1 MWLLYLALLA
11 ALACIGLPTPT
22 SAFPLNYTVSQQCT
36 PLNVTWKAVPQG
48 FPYTVWILA
57 NHGFVQTFR
66 INSDYQPGSDY
77 ITFQYVVPPPSAG
90 FTSYTVT
97 VGDSRGDGNTTRA
110 LGITTPPESSS
121 DCPAYTG
128 SAAFTY
134 AADPRNGSMIQC
146 GAVRFYNIGDRGTRP
161 FTISF
166 VPLGGTPVSI
176 QVPDS
181 ATLNISNFQFESL
194 VPFVDGTQF
203 QTVLGDASG
212 PGSGGASEI
221 FTVGPSTYSPSCLA
235 SEYQLPG
242 QLPLALPIAN
252 TVSTF
257 NNLPGAISTSRP
269 NPSSGSSNQT
279 GAIAGGAIGG
289 AIALGVAIGC
299 LIAFLL
305 YRRRQKAKREMAR
318 SEEVRF
324 VDLDGD
330 DDVDWAG
337 ARRTRSSTRNGPGG
351 QSEDGR
357 PVQSSYTVSPFVYEP
372 RYHAGSSYNGNAS
385 YGQSLEMTS
394 PISTNPSYGE
404 LLSAAGI
411 PSSAGVSPSD
421 DYPPR
426 SGNLSPYS
434 RTSQDPFASRATGI
448 DRDGTGM
455 GSEAMHGGSSSS
467 VGLHSAPAA
476 ARSPSKAQAAAEQAR
491 RDARAT
497 RRVVQHSDGGPLPQ
511 PSSDTE
517 DEEVVDELPPEYGG
531 WLQNNPP
538 GGAGGSNVQRSS
550 HSDAYGVG
558 QQLISPTHA
567 YQQGG
572 ASEYVRGP
580 N

>member
-1 MWLLYLALLA
+1 MWLLYFPLLA
-11 ALACIGLPTPT
+11 ALASIDLPSST
-22 SAFPLNYTVSQQCT
+22 SAFPLNYTVSRQCT
-36 PLNVTWKAVPQG
+36 PLNVTWKAVPEA

-66 INSDYQPGSDY
+66 INSDYQPGSED

-90 FTSYTVT
+90 FTFYTVT
-97 VGDSRGDGNTTRA
+97 VGDSRGNGNTTQT
-110 LGITTPPESSS
+110 LGITTPPESTSN
-121 DCPAYTG
+121 CPAYTG

-134 AADPRNGSMIQC
+134 AADAPNGSMIQC
-146 GAVRFYNIGDRGTRP
+146 GDVRFYNIGDRGTKP
-161 FTISF
+161 FTISL
-166 VPLGGTPVSI
+166 VPLGKTPVSI
-176 QVPDS
+176 RVPDS
-181 ATLNISNFQFESL
+181 ATLNISNFQFQSL
-194 VPFVDGTQF
+194 VPFAEGTQF

-221 FTVGPSTYSPSCLA
+221 FTVGPSTDSPSCLA
-235 SEYQLPG
+235 SEVQLPG
-242 QLPLALPIAN
+242 KLPIALPIAN
-252 TVSTF
+252 NVATF
-257 NNLPGAISTSRP
+257 SNLAGAIPTSGP
-269 NPSSGSSNQT
+269 HPSSGSSHQT

-330 DDVDWAG
+330 DDEDWAG
-337 ARRTRSSTRNGPGG
+337 AQRTRSSRRNGPGG
-351 QSEDGR
+351 GEDGQR
-357 PVQSSYTVSPFVYEP
+357 VQSSYTVSPFVHEP
-372 RYHAGSSYNGNAS
+372 RHHSGSSYGGS
-385 YGQSLEMTS
+385 GTHGQSLETTS
-394 PISTNPSYGE
+394 PISTNPSYGD
-404 LLSAAGI
+404 LLSAAGLS
-411 PSSAGVSPSD
+411 SSAGVSPSD

-426 SGNLSPYS
+426 PGNLSAYS
-434 RTSQDPFASRATGI
+434 RTSQDQFASRATGI
-448 DRDGTGM
+448 DRDGTGLA
-455 GSEAMHGGSSSS
+455 SDTLRGGSSSS

-476 ARSPSKAQAAAEQAR
+476 ARSPCKARATAEQAR
-491 RDARAT
+491 RDARAP

-531 WLQNNPP
+531 WLQTNPA
-538 GGAGGSNVQRSS
+538 GAAAGSNVQRAPS
-550 HSDAYGVG
+550 HSGPYGTA
-558 QQLISPTHA
+558 QQSIPPAQS

-580 N
+580 Y

>member
-1 MWLLYLALLA
+1 MWLLYLPLLA
-11 ALACIGLPTPT
+11 ALACIGIPSPA

-36 PLNVTWKAVPQG
+36 PLNVTWKAVSEG

-66 INSDYQPGSDY
+66 INNDYQPGSDY

-97 VGDSRGDGNTTRA
+97 VGDSRGDGNTTQT
-110 LGITTPPESSS
+110 LGITTPPGS
-121 DCPAYTG
+121 DSNCPAYTG

-166 VPLGGTPVSI
+166 VPLGKTPVSV

-181 ATLNISNFQFESL
+181 ATLNISNFQFQSL
-194 VPFVDGTQF
+194 VPFAEGTQF

-242 QLPLALPIAN
+242 KLPLALPIAN
-252 TVSTF
+252 TVATF
-257 NNLPGAISTSRP
+257 SNLPGAIPTNRP
-269 NPSSGSSNQT
+269 NPSSGSSHQT

-324 VDLDGD
+324 VDLDVD
-330 DDVDWAG
+330 DDDDWAG
-337 ARRTRSSTRNGPGG
+337 ARRTRSSRRNGQGG
-351 QSEDGR
+351 QSDDGR

-372 RYHAGSSYNGNAS
+372 RHHAGSSYDGN
-385 YGQSLEMTS
+385 GQSLEMTS

-404 LLSAAGI
+404 LLNAAGLA
-411 PSSAGVSPSD
+411 SSAGVSPSD
-421 DYPPR
+421 DFPPR
-426 SGNLSPYS
+426 AGNLSAYS

-491 RDARAT
+491 RDARAP

-531 WLQNNPP
+531 WLQNNPQA
-538 GGAGGSNVQRSS
+538 GGAGSGNVQRAPSQS
-550 HSDAYGVG
+550 GAYAAG
-558 QQLISPTHA
+558 QQSVPPAQT
-567 YQQGG
+567 YPQGG

-580 N
+580 Y